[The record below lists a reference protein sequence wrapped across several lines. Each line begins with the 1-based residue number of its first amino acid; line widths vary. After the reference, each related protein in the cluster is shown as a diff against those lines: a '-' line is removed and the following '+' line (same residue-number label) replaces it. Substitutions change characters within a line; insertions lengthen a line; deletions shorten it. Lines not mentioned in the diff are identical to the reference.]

1 MKIYNQLKV
10 REAKKRVM
18 EIESQL
24 SSIAANDDAS
34 YTLCNAVLSLK
45 EAIKE
50 MALTI
55 ASESVYVEIKKADK
69 QLTPIE

>member
-34 YTLCNAVLSLK
+34 YTLCNAVSSLKGGDKRNGPSLSLPRACTLK
-45 EAIKE
+45 
-50 MALTI
+50 
-55 ASESVYVEIKKADK
+55 SKKADK
-69 QLTPIE
+69 QLT

>member
-24 SSIAANDDAS
+24 SAIAANDDAS
-34 YTLCNAVLSLK
+34 YTLCNAVSSLK
-45 EAIKE
+45 GAIKE
-50 MALTI
+50 MSLTI